1 MKVLVIFPRLGEL
14 PVLTW
19 DPPVVRLSVAGH
31 PHAARNL
38 RRRSGGGLGA
48 LLGGGLGLG
57 LGRGPQLKGN
67 CSPTTRVGVDNLW
80 MRVTRSECSAN
91 ECELRWSCKALTQAD
106 ISKGLT
112 QADTCTMQHT
122 THSKTE
128 TTGTSLSDDSSESEN
143 SQSRS
148 SVSALELELEL
159 AELEQASQSA
169 NSGQPSSSTAGM
181 GPGAATTA
189 GMGPGAVAAGA
200 GARAGAAAA
209 GAVAAGTSLLGPG
222 RQARKSPVAAPPAA
236 PSLTRD
242 VSVQTMLSSAIRA
255 LLRNAPVLG

>member
-80 MRVTRSECSAN
+80 MPVTRSECSAN

-143 SQSRS
+143 SQSRW
-148 SVSALELELEL
+148 SVAALERELEL

-222 RQARKSPVAAPPAA
+222 RQASTSPVAAPPAA

>member
-1 MKVLVIFPRLGEL
+1 
-14 PVLTW
+14 
-19 DPPVVRLSVAGH
+19 
-31 PHAARNL
+31 
-38 RRRSGGGLGA
+38 
-48 LLGGGLGLG
+48 
-57 LGRGPQLKGN
+57 LKGN

-80 MRVTRSECSAN
+80 MPVTRSECSAN

-143 SQSRS
+143 SQSRW
-148 SVSALELELEL
+148 SVSALERELEL

-222 RQARKSPVAAPPAA
+222 RQASTSPVAAPPAA

>member
-1 MKVLVIFPRLGEL
+1 VKVLVIFPRLGEL

-122 THSKTE
+122 THSKTG

-169 NSGQPSSSTAGM
+169 NSGQPSSS
-181 GPGAATTA
+181 TA